1 MQKGCMQMSLA
12 MRERKHAVH
21 SQGVAEGLFQ
31 TDSLFRKNSR
41 AKEAVRQLD
50 LMHVTLSKDGF

>member
-1 MQKGCMQMSLA
+1 MSLA